1 MAARTRKPR
10 RGLGYS
16 VEEIQRAS
24 GTRYR
29 AYVWNAVAQKKQSVT
44 APDGSKTFHFYEQA
58 EAAAK
63 VMLQRIDGTYVDAG
77 IPVQR
82 QSRRFSFE
90 EYAQLWL
97 PAQGG
102 TVRTRRQRRYGV
114 NTLCREFG
122 KQMMDELTETDFRAW
137 DAREEARG
145 MSTSTRQARMWV
157 LRGIM
162 KQAQKDG
169 VRPDNPAADIWV
181 KAHRNRQPRYL
192 TEQELYVLL
201 VFAPTWFWPALLLG
215 YFVGLRAGE
224 VAGLRWE
231 RLDLD
236 GSNPHVLVSDVMDP
250 GRTLRTFPKGTVAE
264 PVALPPVVVTA
275 LKVLR
280 KWRGTVGPEDFV
292 FINTRGKPI
301 ESYEPNKLLK
311 KTWERSGLPGA
322 RPVFH
327 HLRHNCGNNL
337 AEADAP
343 APVIMAVLRHK
354 NLSTSQKYIKAVD
367 TKRQRDWMAR
377 AQQAQAGQP
386 AEVIQF
392 PPREQEP
399 GNTEATAS

>member
-1 MAARTRKPR
+1 MASNTRKPR

-16 VEEIQRAS
+16 VEEIRRES

-29 AYVWNAVAQKKQSVT
+29 AYVWNAVAQKKESVT

-63 VMLQRIDGTYVDAG
+63 LALQRIDGTYTDAG

-82 QSRRFSFE
+82 QLRRFSFA
-90 EYAQLWL
+90 EYADLWL

-102 TVRTRRQRRYGV
+102 TVRTRAGRGYGV
-114 NTLCREFG
+114 NALKRAFG

-137 DAREEARG
+137 DAGEEARG
-145 MSTSTRQARMWV
+145 MSTSTRQQRMWV

-169 VRPDNPAADIWV
+169 VRPDNPAVDIWV
-181 KAHRNRQPRYL
+181 KAHRNRPPRYL
-192 TEQELYVLL
+192 TEQELYFLL
-201 VFAPTWFWPALLLG
+201 AFAPMWFWPAILLG

-224 VAGLRWE
+224 IAGLRWE

-236 GSNPHVLVSDVMDP
+236 SGNPHVLVSDVMDP
-250 GRTLRTFPKGTVAE
+250 GRTLRTFPKGTEAE

-280 KWRGTVGPEDFV
+280 RWRGNVGREDFV
-292 FINTRGKPI
+292 FLNTRGRPI
-301 ESYEPNKLLK
+301 ESCTPNRVLK
-311 KTWERSGLPGA
+311 KAWERSGLPGE

-367 TKRQRDWMAR
+367 TTRQREWMAR
-377 AQQAQAGQP
+377 AQKSAHSQSAQMT
-386 AEVIQF
+386 EVSI
-392 PPREQEP
+392 R
-399 GNTEATAS
+399 